1 MRTDDHCAESLRL
14 FGQEFRKV
22 HEWLDELFGT
32 PIGARHR
39 RKRHHLAGVEE
50 VRRRWGDRAAEAAR
64 RHVMS
69 DLQGEGWR
77 ETDPFPRDE
86 QDYVSMGFF

>member
-1 MRTDDHCAESLRL
+1 MSGSTSSSAPQSGRDIAASATTSL
-14 FGQEFRKV
+14 
-22 HEWLDELFGT
+22 
-32 PIGARHR
+32 ASR
-39 RKRHHLAGVEE
+39 RSVAAG
-50 VRRRWGDRAAEAAR
+50 GDRAAEAAR